1 MLVHVSSKVNVL
13 FYKTGL
19 LDGLG
24 APARRIEQ
32 CQGEAD
38 APVRAVTRR
47 VGIVFAADL
56 EADRLLP
63 NLQNLADL
71 KNERHGP
78 FRVARRIVPV
88 CRRFRTEGESR
99 MGLQRICYEGLKEH
113 LAQTATVLLDCDR
126 PELVH
131 QRASGQFA
139 NLLQYDH
146 GGSYRECACAEKVL
160 CPGRIEKRR
169 SYSPDQSEWT

>member
-32 CQGEAD
+32 RQGEAD
-38 APVRAVTRR
+38 APIRAVTRR

-78 FRVARRIVPV
+78 FRVTRGIVPV
-88 CRRFRTEGESR
+88 GRGFRTEGESR
-99 MGLQRICYEGLKEH
+99 VRLQRVCYKGLKEH
-113 LAQTATVLLDCDR
+113 LAETATMFLDGDG

-131 QRASGQFA
+131 KC
-139 NLLQYDH
+139 
-146 GGSYRECACAEKVL
+146 GGS
-160 CPGRIEKRR
+160 
-169 SYSPDQSEWT
+169 